1 MLLLLLSGA
10 LQAANPSTGVA
21 VPLVKIDHSTLI
33 ERYCDS
39 ASAAKPDP
47 AVSAELDARLSEF
60 QAAWDK
66 EGPQL
71 LAEDVR
77 LTGQPFRF
85 HETIAALSA
94 CPDLPSMSL
103 PLTINAVRFTRAYL
117 SSASAPPQPVGLGR
131 VGPPPGPRK
140 VLPLSGFAAVLW
152 HEVTHRFVHDIIFAK
167 PGHTTPLLQ
176 KYKGESQIT
185 RSHLHLFALNQLI
198 WRKLGRE
205 REFDAQEQSL
215 RSRGIKAYVRA
226 LEIVRAEGAEKF
238 VAELAR

>member
-1 MLLLLLSGA
+1 MLLLVILTAAQAATASGA
-10 LQAANPSTGVA
+10 IA
-21 VPLVKIDHSTLI
+21 VPAVKIDHSTLI
-33 ERYCDS
+33 ERYCS
-39 ASAAKPDP
+39 GASPAKPDP
-47 AVSAELDARLSEF
+47 AVSAELDARVSEF

-66 EGPQL
+66 DGPAL

-103 PLTINAVRFTRAYL
+103 PLTINAVRFTNAYL
-117 SSASAPPQPVGLGR
+117 SSPSLPPQPVGLGR

-140 VLPLSGFAAVLW
+140 VIPLSGFAPVLW
-152 HEVTHRFVHDIIFAK
+152 HEVTHRFVHDIISAK

-176 KYKGESQIT
+176 KYSAENQIT

-205 REFDAQEQSL
+205 SEFDAQEQSL
-215 RSRGIKAYVRA
+215 KSRGIQAYVRA
-226 LEIVRAEGAEKF
+226 IAIVRAEGAEKF